1 MKRTLF
7 YVFLVIFSASA
18 FSDTD
23 VVFDGVLISEPC
35 NISPSSEEQIVD
47 FKNIPSKT
55 FISNNRTVPEKFSFL
70 LKECDLSLGQTVTV
84 SFQGRESDIAP
95 GNFATEGDAKGIS
108 IALEDIQGNPI
119 TPNQP
124 ATAVSLSEGDT
135 LLEYNAYIQADDY
148 SRVDYGDFTSSVT
161 FSFEYE

>member
-1 MKRTLF
+1 MNRTLLSF
-7 YVFLVIFSASA
+7 FLAIYSATA

-35 NISPSSEEQIVD
+35 NISSSSEEQIVD

-55 FISNNRTVPEKFSFL
+55 FISHNRTVPEKFSFL
-70 LKECDLSLGQTVTV
+70 LTECDLSLGQTVTV
-84 SFQGRESDIAP
+84 SFQGRESDLAS
-95 GNFATEGDAKGIS
+95 GNFATDGDAKGIS
-108 IALEDIQGNPI
+108 IALEDIQGNPVV
-119 TPNQP
+119 PNQP
-124 ATAVSLSEGDT
+124 ATALLLNEGDT

-148 SRVDYGDFTSSVT
+148 SRVDFGDFTSSVT